1 MLKMND
7 KIKMKNKIK
16 KMNLPFWQKYLL
28 KIILL
33 FAPPRQRRQ
42 NLFHAQIVYDKAVSA
57 VQLERSIPQGGDMLS
72 K

>member
-1 MLKMND
+1 
-7 KIKMKNKIK
+7 
-16 KMNLPFWQKYLL
+16 MNLPFWQKYLL

-57 VQLERSIPQGGDMLS
+57 VQFERSIPRGGDMLS

>member
-1 MLKMND
+1 
-7 KIKMKNKIK
+7 
-16 KMNLPFWQKYLL
+16 MNLPFWQKYLL

-33 FAPPRQRRQ
+33 FFIAPPRQRRQ

-57 VQLERSIPQGGDMLS
+57 IQLEWSIPRGGDMLS